1 MFLSKQQS
9 VLGIDIGTSYIKI
22 AQITHGR
29 EKVLDTYG
37 IVNIAGPVDPHSNDA
52 AISRTVSL
60 LNNLLHQARVT
71 TKRCVVSLPNAAVF
85 TSVIDMPA
93 MTDEQ
98 LASAIKF
105 EAKKYV
111 PLPFADVGLSWSIIA
126 TDPSS
131 RSLKVLLIAVPNQVR
146 NNYVKVFQMAGLELE
161 IIEIEALALIRSLI
175 IDNSQNSVIIDVG
188 AKNTGL
194 NIIKNGLLQ
203 LTRNLNVGGDTIT
216 DRIAQSLNITN
227 LRAEQFKKDFGLSKS
242 TFIPE
247 AIKPVLNSIKSEVQ
261 QLIILYQAHDI
272 KLDKIILVGGGANLP
287 GIVQFFND
295 LGIRV
300 ALGNPLQ
307 TIHYPKQSEPL
318 LRRYSLQLPI
328 AIGLALRNDIKNKK

>member
-1 MFLSKQQS
+1 MFLSKPQS
-9 VLGIDIGTSYIKI
+9 IVGIDIGTSYIKV
-22 AQITHGR
+22 AQITHG
-29 EKVLDTYG
+29 KDNALDTYG
-37 IVNIAGPVDPHSNDA
+37 IVNIGSAVDSHSNEA
-52 AISRTVSL
+52 VISRTVTL
-60 LNNLLHQARVT
+60 LNNLLQQARVT
-71 TKRCVVSLPNAAVF
+71 TKRCIVSLPNSAVF

-111 PLPFADVGLSWSIIA
+111 PLPFAEVGLSWSVIA
-126 TDPSS
+126 TDSAS

-146 NNYVKVFQMAGLELE
+146 DNYIKVFHQAGLDLE

-175 IDNSQNSVIIDVG
+175 IDNRQNSVIIDIG

-216 DRIAQSLNITN
+216 DRIAQSLNITS

-247 AIKPVLNSIKSEVQ
+247 AIKPVLNAIKAEVQ
-261 QLIILYQAHDI
+261 QLLALYQAHEV
-272 KLDKIILVGGGANLP
+272 KLDRVILVGGGANLP
-287 GIVQFFND
+287 GIGEFFND

-300 ALGNPLQ
+300 ELGKPLQ
-307 TIHYPKQSEPL
+307 TIVYPKASESL
-318 LRRYSLQLPI
+318 LRRFALQLPI
-328 AIGLALRNDIKNKK
+328 AVGLALRHDSQK